1 MRQPYGLFLILLF
14 GLSGCGKQQSVVNSL
29 KKKTKKGIHVP
40 TLRQFQAK
48 INGVECALC
57 AQDMID
63 FFKGLNGVE
72 MVDFVVHGTDYEA
85 GHLRFCYDVSKEN
98 FDLVALDNKILEE
111 GFELTSITGSFHI
124 EPFNY
129 NGEQFIVFNE
139 ELALPMKFG
148 HNFNTLKTLVHNYA
162 DIRFAEGDIVR
173 QEGQNKFAFVLQ
185 HA

>member
-1 MRQPYGLFLILLF
+1 MRQLYGMFFILLF
-14 GLSGCGKQQSVVNSL
+14 GLSGCGKQSAGDPL
-29 KKKTKKGIHVP
+29 KKKSKKGTHVP

-48 INGVECALC
+48 IDGVECALC

-63 FFKGLNGVE
+63 LFKDLDGVQL
-72 MVDFVVHGTDYEA
+72 VDFVTRGTDYEA
-85 GHLRFCYDVSKEN
+85 GYLRFCYDVSKEN
-98 FDLVALDNKILEE
+98 FDLIALDNKILEE
-111 GFELTSITGSFHI
+111 GFELTSITGPFHI

-129 NGEQFIVFNE
+129 NGKQFIVFNE

-148 HNFNTLKTLVHNYA
+148 HDFNTLRTLVHNYA